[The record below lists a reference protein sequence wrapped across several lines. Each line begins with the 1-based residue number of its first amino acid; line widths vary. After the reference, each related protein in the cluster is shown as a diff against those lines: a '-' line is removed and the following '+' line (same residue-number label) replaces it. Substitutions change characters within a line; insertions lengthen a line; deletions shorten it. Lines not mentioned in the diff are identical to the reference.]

1 MRLIPR
7 RARAHLS
14 YPDHGTRLVG
24 SALTDV
30 QPVSAPADLVG
41 EDDMSGRES
50 LGADDGERENFHR
63 SARAP
68 PATRR
73 HAGHITAITTPQ
85 ARASLQDFCPVP
97 GLGLVCCYE
106 FGDA

>member
-1 MRLIPR
+1 M
-7 RARAHLS
+7 
-14 YPDHGTRLVG
+14 
-24 SALTDV
+24 
-30 QPVSAPADLVG
+30 G

-73 HAGHITAITTPQ
+73 HAWHITAITTPQ
-85 ARASLQDFCPVP
+85 ARASLQDFAVSLD
-97 GLGLVCCYE
+97 GYSRV
-106 FGDA
+106 